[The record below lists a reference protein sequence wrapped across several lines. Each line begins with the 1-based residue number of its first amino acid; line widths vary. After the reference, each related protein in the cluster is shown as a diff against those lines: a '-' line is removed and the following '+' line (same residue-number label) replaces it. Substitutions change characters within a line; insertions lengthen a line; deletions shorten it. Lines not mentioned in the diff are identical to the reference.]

1 MCKIDFYKTDSL
13 ICNGI
18 WVVAGLSHHGKGF
31 WIPSRRRV
39 HTPQLAAKA
48 ISAPASKTRSRG
60 AWSGRHGVDEH
71 VLGGLFSSP
80 GSVWTRSSVN
90 LRGRSHCWSGSG
102 SFSRSGSN
110 GAAAIMIGPHR
121 PPPLHPTFRVGR
133 DRGTM
138 VAEVERR
145 EAYLPTTMWSRPPA
159 AAHWSAV
166 NNCLPHVQASSSQPV
181 AVETAAHHAWLEY
194 ERKRPGSGLKE
205 KENYISAKRKITS
218 LPLPWS
224 NNVACWCDRYNLTQN
239 LTWKQHLW

>member
-1 MCKIDFYKTDSL
+1 M
-13 ICNGI
+13 
-18 WVVAGLSHHGKGF
+18 
-31 WIPSRRRV
+31 
-39 HTPQLAAKA
+39 
-48 ISAPASKTRSRG
+48 
-60 AWSGRHGVDEH
+60 
-71 VLGGLFSSP
+71 LGGLFSSP

-166 NNCLPHVQASSSQPV
+166 NNCLPHVQASGRQPV
-181 AVETAAHHAWLEY
+181 ARCLCRGATMWRAGAIGIISHKILLENNI
-194 ERKRPGSGLKE
+194 SGK
-205 KENYISAKRKITS
+205 ISTS
-218 LPLPWS
+218 LTSSGFKYIFLSWHILS
-224 NNVACWCDRYNLTQN
+224 
-239 LTWKQHLW
+239 KQHLWYNLH